1 MVSLDVLGNNVQRAW
16 ALWRLGTRAVFFFKS
31 QSLNRKS
38 NSYAFLSFLFLYKER
53 TKGTGETNWPL
64 WFTKHQFNKKDLTLK
79 R

>member
-1 MVSLDVLGNNVQRAW
+1 MFNALGLSGAW
-16 ALWRLGTRAVFFFKS
+16 APGGFFFKS

-38 NSYAFLSFLFLYKER
+38 NSYAFLSCLFLYKEE